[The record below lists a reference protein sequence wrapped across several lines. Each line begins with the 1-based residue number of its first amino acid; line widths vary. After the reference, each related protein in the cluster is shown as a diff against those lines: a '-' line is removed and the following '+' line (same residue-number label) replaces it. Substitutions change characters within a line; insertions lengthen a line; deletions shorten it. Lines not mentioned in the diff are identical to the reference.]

1 MGSNPGPS
9 LISVTLNYPL
19 DLSFLVHNM
28 GGADREEKKKQN
40 CTSLTKM
47 CEIQKRQQ
55 GRCLEYCSSL

>member
-28 GGADREEKKKQN
+28 GGADREEKKK
-40 CTSLTKM
+40 TKLHLPY
-47 CEIQKRQQ
+47 KNV
-55 GRCLEYCSSL
+55 